1 MFDRLAKFLQGLAG
15 DEEKPEFTR
24 DDPRVAATALF
35 FHVIDADGVIEASER
50 DKIAQLV
57 RKSYS
62 LDERQLA
69 ELLDVGEQAEDE
81 SIDFYAFTS
90 VLKRSL
96 DAEQRVQFIEL
107 LWELVYADGVKHE
120 LEESV
125 VGRVAELLG
134 VSDRDRVIM
143 RLQAENKTDT
153 EDDG

>member
-143 RLQAENKTDT
+143 RQQAEKKTDT

>member
-1 MFDRLAKFLQGLAG
+1 MFDKLGKFLQSLAG

-57 RKSYS
+57 QKSYS

-69 ELLDVGEQAEDE
+69 QLLDVGEQAEDE

-143 RLQAENKTDT
+143 RQQAETRTDT

>member
-1 MFDRLAKFLQGLAG
+1 MFVKLGKFLQGLSG

-35 FHVIDADGVIEASER
+35 FHVIDADGVVEASER

-57 RKSYS
+57 QKSYS

-143 RLQAENKTDT
+143 RQQAEKKTDT

>member
-1 MFDRLAKFLQGLAG
+1 MFDRLGKFLQGLAG

-50 DKIAQLV
+50 NKIAQLV
-57 RKSYS
+57 QKSYS
-62 LDERQLA
+62 LNERQLA

-143 RLQAENKTDT
+143 RLQAETRTDT

>member
-1 MFDRLAKFLQGLAG
+1 MFDKLGKFLQGLSG

-35 FHVIDADGVIEASER
+35 FHVIDADGVVEASER
-50 DKIAQLV
+50 DKISQLV
-57 RKSYS
+57 QKSYS

-143 RLQAENKTDT
+143 RQQAENKTDT